1 MGGVPYTGGPPV
13 NSLGEYIW
21 GCTYGML
28 MAIILTKTGGEK
40 MARNAKVIIMMDER
54 VKERLQGYADQLG
67 MTLSGLGA
75 YILGHWVYQQDKM
88 VNPFI
93 ERMKDELVQIAGE
106 GMKDALEQL
115 NEAGRSV
122 P

>member
-1 MGGVPYTGGPPV
+1 
-13 NSLGEYIW
+13 
-21 GCTYGML
+21 
-28 MAIILTKTGGEK
+28 
-40 MARNAKVIIMMDER
+40 MARDAKVIIMTDER
-54 VKERLQGYADQLG
+54 VKERLQYYADQLG

-93 ERMKDELVQIAGE
+93 EQMKDAMVQIAREEMKRKDEL
-106 GMKDALEQL
+106 EQPS
-115 NEAGRSV
+115 EAEPSV

>member
-1 MGGVPYTGGPPV
+1 
-13 NSLGEYIW
+13 
-21 GCTYGML
+21 
-28 MAIILTKTGGEK
+28 